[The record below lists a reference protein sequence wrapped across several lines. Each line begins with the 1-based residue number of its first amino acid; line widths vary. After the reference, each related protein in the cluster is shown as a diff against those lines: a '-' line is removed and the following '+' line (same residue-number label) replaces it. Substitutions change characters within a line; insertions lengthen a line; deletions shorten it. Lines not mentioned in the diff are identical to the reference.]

1 MLVMM
6 KLVVM
11 MMMVIMVNTRCG
23 VFAGGDADGS
33 DQMMVVVFICKIISH
48 ISV

>member
-6 KLVVM
+6 VMMKVVVM

-23 VFAGGDADGS
+23 VFADADGS
-33 DQMMVVVFICKIISH
+33 DDGC
-48 ISV
+48 SVYL